1 MPKALIIDNHTKH
14 LEQLR
19 SLIPFESVVLNWN
32 NINDTDVT
40 AYSIVILS
48 GGSDMPPVA
57 EYPEKYIEERAL
69 IRSSSVPI
77 IGICLGCELIAYEFG
92 AHLKNLGKKRQG
104 FVQVSFN
111 PSFQSS
117 FKQKEVIAYEAH
129 SRIIEN
135 LPETFS
141 VIAISEHGPEIIH
154 HRERPLWGIQFHP
167 EHLTERTLGDEIFL
181 TILNESLSLDPNANL
196 PLQNL

>member
-1 MPKALIIDNHTKH
+1 M
-14 LEQLR
+14 
-19 SLIPFESVVLNWN
+19 PFESDVRGWDNADST
-32 NINDTDVT
+32 DTG
-40 AYSIVILS
+40 AYDIIILS

-57 EYPEKYIEERAL
+57 EYPEAYMKERAL

-77 IGICLGCELIAYEFG
+77 IGVCLGCELIAYEFG
-92 AHLKNLGKKRQG
+92 ATLKNLGEKRQG
-104 FVQVSFN
+104 FVQISFD

-117 FKQKEVIAYEAH
+117 FKQKEIIAYEAH

-135 LPETFS
+135 LPEMFDT
-141 VIAISEHGPEIIH
+141 IATSEHGPEIIR
-154 HRERPLWGIQFHP
+154 HRERSLWGIQFHP

-181 TILNESLSLDPNANL
+181 TILNRCLSNPPTLNL